1 MASGSDDFSPSLNA
15 AVGVAGVAISLVDLN
30 RAGVPL
36 VEVVGKPDLRSPE
49 EAAAYL
55 KSLRQLVR
63 YLGIS
68 DGNMEEG
75 SLRCDA
81 NVSVR
86 KDGDDKL
93 GTRVELKNINSFK
106 FVEKAIAYEAARQ
119 VAAIQAG
126 ETIVQETRLWDS
138 DQGVSR
144 SMRSKEA
151 AHDYRYFPDP
161 DLPPLVVSDRW
172 LADVKGALPELPDAK
187 RERFVTKLGLSTADA
202 LVLSEEMAL
211 ADYFEQVVAAGADA
225 KKAANWVQGEL
236 AATLNRSE
244 KTIAETPIS
253 AVNLAGLI
261 KLIDDGT
268 ISGKIAKD
276 VFAKMLTTG
285 DTAKT
290 IVDREGLVQVTDTG
304 LIEAAAREAVEKNAK
319 QAEKYRAGQES
330 LLGFFVGQVMK
341 TTGGKANPA
350 AVNEIL
356 KKLLGGK
363 P

>member
-236 AATLNRSE
+236 AAT
-244 KTIAETPIS
+244 P
-253 AVNLAGLI
+253 
-261 KLIDDGT
+261 
-268 ISGKIAKD
+268 
-276 VFAKMLTTG
+276 
-285 DTAKT
+285 
-290 IVDREGLVQVTDTG
+290 
-304 LIEAAAREAVEKNAK
+304 
-319 QAEKYRAGQES
+319 
-330 LLGFFVGQVMK
+330 
-341 TTGGKANPA
+341 
-350 AVNEIL
+350 
-356 KKLLGGK
+356 
-363 P
+363 